1 MSEMYARAGVDIL
14 AGDRAVELIKGA
26 VRSTH
31 GPQVLG
37 SLGAFAG
44 LYALSGYESPVLVA
58 STDGVGTKLK
68 VARALGRFDTIGA
81 DLVNLSINDVLTT
94 GARPLF
100 FLDYIAVG
108 QTVPEQIEALV
119 SGMAAACR
127 DAGCALIGGET
138 AEMGDVYESGDFDL
152 AGFLVGAVERS
163 RIIDGQAVRPGDHV
177 WGLPSNGLHTNG
189 YTLAR
194 KALGHIDTD
203 SRPAPL
209 HCTLGE
215 ELLAT
220 HPSYLPD
227 MIPLLEQEIPRAMAH
242 ITGGG
247 IPGNLARTLPE
258 ELGAV
263 LEWGSWKPSTIFAV
277 MQEHG
282 GVPISE
288 MLSVFN
294 LGLGF
299 TFVASADREADIIDL
314 TPTAIRVGTV
324 QVVERDEPRVV
335 IRGLNA

>member
-1 MSEMYARAGVDIL
+1 MYARAGVDIV

-37 SLGAFAG
+37 SVGAFAG
-44 LYALSGYESPVLVA
+44 LYALSGYKSPVLVA

-68 VARALGRFDTIGA
+68 VAREFGRLDTIGA

-108 QTVPEQIEALV
+108 RVVPQQIEALV

-127 DAGCALIGGET
+127 AAGCALIGGET
-138 AEMGDVYESGDFDL
+138 AEMGDIYRSGDFDL
-152 AGFLVGAVERS
+152 AGFVVGAVERS
-163 RIIDGQAVRPGDHV
+163 RIIDGGSVQPGDHI
-177 WGLPSNGLHTNG
+177 WGFPSNGLHTNG

-194 KALGHIDTD
+194 KALAHIDTD

-220 HPSYLPD
+220 HPSYLPN
-227 MIPLLEQEIPRAMAH
+227 MLPLLEQEIPRAMAH

-258 ELGAV
+258 GLGAV
-263 LEWGSWKPSTIFAV
+263 LEWGSWKRSTIFEV
-277 MQEHG
+277 LQELG
-282 GVPISE
+282 GVPVSE

-299 TFVASADREADIIDL
+299 TFVASPDREYDVTDVS
-314 TPTAIRVGTV
+314 PTAIRVGTV
-324 QVVERDEPRVV
+324 QPVGPGKSRVE
-335 IRGLNA
+335 IRGLNV